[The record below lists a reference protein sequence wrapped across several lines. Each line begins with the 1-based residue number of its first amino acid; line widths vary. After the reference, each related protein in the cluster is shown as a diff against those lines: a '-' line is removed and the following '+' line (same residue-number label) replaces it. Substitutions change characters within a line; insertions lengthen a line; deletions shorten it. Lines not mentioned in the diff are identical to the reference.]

1 MKFDSETLLEFI
13 AKTGGIFT
21 SKIVEKVFS
30 FDGFRK
36 YLLRKNELEFVSKRA
51 CAAYIYKLP
60 DKYISEYFNIRWK
73 REKSLTARGELEFRK
88 RVVKYLKDNKIKGKF
103 SAFSR
108 EIFYKKIYREMFT
121 EDAENRFWSWT
132 FAGLNEFYI
141 IQSLALLLL
150 MLTERIRPYT
160 KEMLVEN
167 FPPEFQKFSGKGMF
181 FSIVEDDLGRDKN
194 ACILIENLKSHE
206 SIIKMIQRF
215 GADAFTKDRCY
226 FYIISGNEKTLETLK
241 NRIKN
246 YRRKIIG
253 ADGVFVKYEENSF
266 RGIRIFYRYFPELDE
281 VINRG

>member
-21 SKIVEKVFS
+21 SRIVEKVFS
-30 FDGFRK
+30 FDAFRK
-36 YLLRKNELEFVSKRA
+36 YLLRKNELEFVAKRA
-51 CAAYIYKLP
+51 CSFYIYKLP
-60 DKYISEYFNIRWK
+60 DKYISKYFHVRWK
-73 REKSLTARGELEFRK
+73 KEKGLTARGELEFRK

-121 EDAENRFWSWT
+121 EDAENRFWTWT

-141 IQSLALLLL
+141 IQSIALLLL

-226 FYIISGNEKTLETLK
+226 FYILSGNEKTLEILK

-246 YRRKIIG
+246 YRRKIVG

>member
-21 SKIVEKVFS
+21 SRIINKVFS
-30 FDGFRK
+30 FDAFRK
-36 YLLRKNELEFVSKRA
+36 YLLRKNELEFVAKRA
-51 CAAYIYKLP
+51 CSFYIYKIP
-60 DKYISEYFNIRWK
+60 NKYISEFFNVRWK
-73 REKSLTARGELEFRK
+73 KEKTLTARGELELRK
-88 RVVKYLKDNKIKGKF
+88 RVVKYLKEHNLKGKS
-103 SAFSR
+103 SAYSR
-108 EIFYKKIYREMFT
+108 EIFYKKIYKEIFA
-121 EDAENRFWSWT
+121 EDAENRWWT
-132 FAGLNEFYI
+132 YAYSGLNEFYV

-160 KEMLVEN
+160 KEMLVDN
-167 FPPEFQKFSGKGMF
+167 FPKEYQKFSGKGMF

-215 GADAFTKDRCY
+215 GADELTKNKCY
-226 FYIISGNEKTLETLK
+226 FYIISGNKISLEILEK
-241 NRIKN
+241 RIKS

-253 ADGVFVKYEENSF
+253 ADGVFVKYEENPF
-266 RGIRIFYRYFPELDE
+266 RGIRILYRYFPELDE

>member
-1 MKFDSETLLEFI
+1 MKFDSETLLEYI

-21 SKIVEKVFS
+21 SRIVEKVFH
-30 FDGFRK
+30 FTDFRR
-36 YLLRKNELEFVSKRA
+36 YLLRKNSFEIVSKRA

-60 DKYISEYFNIRWK
+60 DKYISEFFNVRWK
-73 REKSLTARGELEFRK
+73 KEKALTARGELEFRK

-108 EIFYKKIYREMFT
+108 EFFYKKIYREMFT

-167 FPPEFQKFSGKGMF
+167 FPKEYQKFSGKGMF

-194 ACILIENLKSHE
+194 ACILIENLKSHD

-226 FYIISGNEKTLETLK
+226 FYIISGNENSLKNLE

-246 YRRKIIG
+246 YRRRIVG
-253 ADGVFVKYEENSF
+253 ADGVFVRYEENSF
-266 RGIRIFYRYFPELDE
+266 RGIRIFYRYFPELAE

>member
-21 SKIVEKVFS
+21 SRIVEKVFS
-30 FDGFRK
+30 FDAFRK
-36 YLLRKNELEFVSKRA
+36 YLARKNELEFVSKRA

-60 DKYISEYFNIRWK
+60 DKYISEFFNVRWK
-73 REKSLTARGELEFRK
+73 REKALTARGELEFRK

-103 SAFSR
+103 SAFSK

-121 EDAENRFWSWT
+121 EDAENHFWIWT

-167 FPPEFQKFSGKGMF
+167 FPKEYQKFSGKGMF

-194 ACILIENLKSHE
+194 ACILIESLKSHE

-215 GADAFTKDRCY
+215 GADAFTQDRCY
-226 FYIISGNEKTLETLK
+226 FYIISGNENSLKNLE

-253 ADGVFVKYEENSF
+253 ADGVFVKYEENTF

>member
-1 MKFDSETLLEFI
+1 MKFDSETLVEYI

-30 FDGFRK
+30 FDAFRK

-51 CAAYIYKLP
+51 CSSYIYKLP
-60 DKYISEYFNIRWK
+60 DKYISEFFNVRWK
-73 REKSLTARGELEFRK
+73 REKALTARGELEFRK
-88 RVVKYLKDNKIKGKF
+88 RVVKYLKENKIKGKF

-121 EDAENRFWSWT
+121 EDAENRFWIYAYS
-132 FAGLNEFYI
+132 GLNEFYI

-160 KEMLVEN
+160 KEMLVQN

-194 ACILIENLKSHE
+194 ACILIESLKSHE

-226 FYIISGNEKTLETLK
+226 FYIISGNEKTLEILK

-246 YRRKIIG
+246 YRRKIVG
-253 ADGVFVKYEENSF
+253 ADGIFIKYEENSF

>member
-1 MKFDSETLLEFI
+1 MKFDSETLVEYI

-30 FDGFRK
+30 FDAFRK

-51 CAAYIYKLP
+51 CSSYIYKLP
-60 DKYISEYFNIRWK
+60 DKYISEFFNVRWK
-73 REKSLTARGELEFRK
+73 REKALTARGELEFRK
-88 RVVKYLKDNKIKGKF
+88 RVVKYLKENKIKGKF

-167 FPPEFQKFSGKGMF
+167 FPKEYQKFSGKGMF

-194 ACILIENLKSHE
+194 ACILIENLKSHD

-226 FYIISGNEKTLETLK
+226 FYIISGNENSLKNLE

-246 YRRKIIG
+246 YRRRIVG
-253 ADGVFVKYEENSF
+253 ADGVFVRYEENSF

>member
-30 FDGFRK
+30 FDAFRK

-51 CAAYIYKLP
+51 CSSYIYKLP

-121 EDAENRFWSWT
+121 EDAENRFWSWS

-194 ACILIENLKSHE
+194 ACILIESLKSHE

-266 RGIRIFYRYFPELDE
+266 RGIRIFYRYFPELDK

>member
-1 MKFDSETLLEFI
+1 MKFDSETLVEYI

-30 FDGFRK
+30 FDAFRK

-51 CAAYIYKLP
+51 CSSYIYKLP
-60 DKYISEYFNIRWK
+60 DKYIFEFFNVRWK
-73 REKSLTARGELEFRK
+73 REKALTARGELEFRK
-88 RVVKYLKDNKIKGKF
+88 RVVKYLKENKIKGKF

-121 EDAENRFWSWT
+121 EDAENRFWSWS

-160 KEMLVEN
+160 KEMLVQN

-194 ACILIENLKSHE
+194 ACILIESLKSHE

-226 FYIISGNEKTLETLK
+226 FYIISGNEKTLEILK

-246 YRRKIIG
+246 YRRKIVG
-253 ADGVFVKYEENSF
+253 ADGIFIKYEENSF